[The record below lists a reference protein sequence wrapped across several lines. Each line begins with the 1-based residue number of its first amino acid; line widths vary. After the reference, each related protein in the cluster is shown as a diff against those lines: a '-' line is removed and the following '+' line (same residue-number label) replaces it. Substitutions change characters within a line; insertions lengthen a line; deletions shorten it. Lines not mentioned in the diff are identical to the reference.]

1 MKYFQKLEYKNFNW
15 KTGIFIVS
23 YHLALFIGLPFYLFN
38 VIPKASLLLATFLL
52 LFLNGISISA
62 GYHRYYA
69 HKAYTPSKVVESI
82 LLFFSTMA
90 MQGSVIYWSHEH
102 RIHHR
107 FTDKEEDPH
116 SIKKGFLYAHVLW
129 LFKKPKPID
138 EMVVQ
143 DLTKNKLVR
152 FQHSYYV
159 PLAIATNLVAVIFV
173 WWLTQDLAGALIM
186 SFLLRIFLLHH
197 FTWFINSL
205 AHTWGAK
212 TYSGEQTAVDNYII
226 ALVTFGEG
234 YHNYHHVFAS
244 DYRNGIRW
252 YHFDPSKWL
261 VWILCKIGL
270 VKDLKKMN
278 QYTIKK
284 TIILED
290 KKILLEKIRESVYEQ
305 KEALENKV
313 HEMSEN
319 LLTKLSHANILFHE
333 YYKFKKIKDQK
344 DAIRKQIK
352 EFKLGVNESW
362 KAWSRLTKDIMSL
375 PNV

>member
-1 MKYFQKLEYKNFNW
+1 M
-15 KTGIFIVS
+15 
-23 YHLALFIGLPFYLFN
+23 ALLVTLPLYLFN
-38 VIPKASLLLATFLL
+38 ITPSLTLIIATLVL
-52 LFLNGISISA
+52 LFLNGLSISA

-69 HKAYTPSKVVESI
+69 HKAYTSSKIVESV

-90 MQGSVIYWSHEH
+90 LQGSVIRWSHEH

-116 SIKKGFLYAHVLW
+116 SIKKGFLYAHFLW

-138 EMVVQ
+138 VNVVQ
-143 DLTKNKLVR
+143 DLTKNKMVA
-152 FQHSYYV
+152 FQHRYYV
-159 PLAIATNLVAVIFV
+159 PLTIMTNLIALAFV
-173 WWLTQDLAGALIM
+173 WRLTNDLAGAFVM

-212 TYSGEQTAVDNYII
+212 TYSGEQTAVDNYLI

-252 YHFDPSKWL
+252 YHFDPSKWM
-261 VWILCKIGL
+261 VWVLSKIGL
-270 VKDLKKMN
+270 VKELKKAN
-278 QYTIKK
+278 PYTIKK

-290 KKILLEKIRESVYEQ
+290 RKILLEKINESVNGQ
-305 KEALENKV
+305 KEVLEKKI

-319 LLTKLSHANILFHE
+319 LLIKLNHINSLFHE
-333 YYKFKKIKDQK
+333 YSKFKSIKGQRE
-344 DAIRKQIK
+344 AIREQIR
-352 EFKLGVNESW
+352 EFRQSIDESW
-362 KAWSRLTKDIMSL
+362 KAWSRLTKDVMSIA
-375 PNV
+375 